1 MRNTAGFPLMTAL
14 FAACTAGCL
23 AMLWFGPGARMPH
36 TTLVRA
42 LWLAVFGWGALSC
55 GSSMVLYG
63 LSEMLGTPTG
73 AFFKPDGPGL
83 RGLYARIALA
93 PYRWVNWPL
102 LLLFRLKG
110 ERPLDMITPV
120 LGISGRLL
128 SRDRHLLAD
137 NRIGAVIDV
146 SGELPESSLITRN
159 PAIDYLAVPL
169 PDNSG
174 PDPEDMRRCVA
185 FARRHMDAG
194 VPVLVHCSFGHGRS
208 AAVCAAILLDRGDA
222 DTPENAEARMKTA
235 RPSVSLSRRQR
246 LSVRRWRQQRT
257 NPTTPEIASP

>member
-1 MRNTAGFPLMTAL
+1 MTAL
-14 FAACTAGCL
+14 FALCAAGCL
-23 AMLWFGPGARMPH
+23 AMLWFGLRAH
-36 TTLVRA
+36 TLHSPALRG
-42 LWLAVFGWGALSC
+42 LWLAVFGWGAVSC
-55 GSSMVLYG
+55 GSSMALYG
-63 LSEMLGTPTG
+63 LSELLGVSTG
-73 AFFKPDGPGL
+73 GFFKPDGPGL

-93 PYRWVNWPL
+93 PYRWVNWPM

-110 ERPLDMITPV
+110 ERPMDMITSL

-128 SRDRHLLAD
+128 SRDRKLLAD

-146 SGELPESSLITRN
+146 SGELPETPLITRN
-159 PAIDYLAVPL
+159 PAIDYLAMPL

-174 PDPEDMRRCVA
+174 PTPQQMQQCVA

-208 AAVCAAILLDRGDA
+208 AAVCAAVLLDRGDA
-222 DTPENAEARMKTA
+222 HTLEEAEARMKTA

-246 LSVRRWRQQRT
+246 VSVRRWL
-257 NPTTPEIASP
+257 